1 MLVVAQVSNQFGPRV
16 IRKVFDDNVPQITIG
31 FLLATVIYSMM
42 VLRSIREL
50 ESGKAMFTPNLS
62 ILVAEIAGVS
72 KLRFIAGTML

>member
-16 IRKVFDDNVPQITIG
+16 IRKVFDDNVPQMTIG

-50 ESGKAMFTPNLS
+50 ESGKACS
-62 ILVAEIAGVS
+62 HRIC
-72 KLRFIAGTML
+72 RF